1 MAKKREILDFQPVI
15 KPLTV
20 KEALYNIPWLDKE
33 KDHISF
39 IQVIFLFPGN
49 TIFNVP
55 TNDFLKRD
63 YDTLQLKSL

>member
-20 KEALYNIPWLDKE
+20 EEALYNIPWLDKE
-33 KDHISF
+33 KDHISV
-39 IQVIFLFPGN
+39 IQGIFLFPGN
-49 TIFNVP
+49 IIFNLP
-55 TNDFLKRD
+55 RNDFLKRD